1 MGGIISGRVGPTHPR
16 AGALA
21 ARLTRAG
28 ARRYFARRG
37 FLTPDS
43 PGARAIGAEISRRI
57 AAGERALLLGIGP
70 AGHNSG
76 AGLVEVGAD
85 GVLRVLANHEEERYT
100 GVKHCNAYPYA
111 SIEALRSVDAEPRD
125 LVAAFA
131 SWDYVELA
139 ALMLR
144 CTFEEFPGAILTE
157 PSEDLNFAH
166 IATAAE
172 APRRLGQQLGLAGP
186 LPVVGVRH
194 HDGHALGSWAVSPW
208 AQASEPTMVAVIDGF
223 GDDASI
229 SMYLADGGP
238 PELIRR
244 NDSPFDSLGV
254 LYGVLSSTLGG
265 WPPFS
270 SEGRY
275 MGAAAWGN
283 KDRLTNPYYARL
295 REILHLG
302 PGGELRLNRELANW
316 PRRGMDRPFRE
327 GLVDLLGPPI
337 ALADMWHPDAILSV
351 DDVEHAEVTRERV
364 DKAAALQL
372 VFEDGLFHVI
382 GDLIA
387 RTGAQ
392 RLVLTGGTALNCTAN
407 SALLER
413 FGREHYK
420 RYLGVDGFLRLWVP
434 PTPGDAGL
442 TYGAP
447 MAFALRHGAR
457 PGPPLQHAFLCG
469 TAPAQDE
476 IEAALEDA
484 ADIEHVHLGE
494 VSDPAIADLV
504 AALIAE
510 DGIVGI
516 FQGAAETGPR
526 ALGHRSILANACNPE
541 TLAAINSS
549 VKFRERIRPLAPMAT
564 REAAEELFELSEGAA
579 DADYNAY
586 LWMVVAARARPAAY
600 DRVPAVIHH
609 DGTGRIQ
616 IVRGDTDPLCFA
628 VLRALGRRVGVEL
641 CVNTSLNVGSPI
653 VQTPRQALSALA
665 RARGMDGLLLVGAD
679 GTATWAWHRDSRPA
693 AAAERFARL
702 HAVTA

>member
-1 MGGIISGRVGPTHPR
+1 M
-16 AGALA
+16 
-21 ARLTRAG
+21 
-28 ARRYFARRG
+28 
-37 FLTPDS
+37 
-43 PGARAIGAEISRRI
+43 
-57 AAGERALLLGIGP
+57 GIGP

-76 AGLVEVGAD
+76 AGLVEVDASGA
-85 GVLRVLANHEEERYT
+85 LRLLANEEEERYT
-100 GVKHCNAYPYA
+100 GVKHCNSYPYA
-111 SIEALRSVDAEPRD
+111 SIEAVRERVRSMGADPRD
-125 LVAAFA
+125 LLAAFA

-139 ALMLR
+139 ALMVR

-157 PSEDLNFAH
+157 PSEDLNFGH
-166 IATAAE
+166 VATAAD
-172 APRRLGQQLGLAGP
+172 APRRLGQQLGLPGP

-208 AQASEPTMVAVIDGF
+208 AHDAAPTMVAVIDGF

-229 SMYLADGGP
+229 SLYVAHDGP
-238 PELIRR
+238 PQLVRR

-254 LYGVLSSTLGG
+254 LYGVLSSALGG

-283 KDRLTNPYYARL
+283 RDRLTNPYYARL

-316 PRRGMDRPFRE
+316 PRRGMDRPFRAP
-327 GLVDLLGPPI
+327 LVDLLGPPI
-337 ALADMWHPDAILSV
+337 ALADMWDPDAILSV
-351 DDVEHAEVTRERV
+351 DDIEHAEITRERV

-407 SALLER
+407 AALLER
-413 FGREHYK
+413 FGGQHYE
-420 RYLGVDGFLRLWVP
+420 RYCGTEGRLRLWVP

-447 MAFALRHGAR
+447 IAFALRHGAR
-457 PGPPLQHAFLCG
+457 PGRPLEHAFLCG
-469 TAPAQDE
+469 EAPTQDG
-476 IEAALEDA
+476 IDAALEDA
-484 ADIEHVHLGE
+484 ADIEHVRLGDA
-494 VSDPAIADLV
+494 SDPEVAELV
-504 AALIAE
+504 AALIAAN
-510 DGIVGI
+510 GVVGV
-516 FQGAAETGPR
+516 FQGPAETGPR
-526 ALGHRSILANACNPE
+526 ALGHRSILANACNPD
-541 TLAAINSS
+541 TLALINSS

-564 REAAEELFELSEGAA
+564 YACASELFELAEGAA
-579 DADYNAY
+579 DGDYNAY
-586 LWMVVAARARPAAY
+586 LWMVLAARARPAAY
-600 DRVPAVIHH
+600 ERVPAVIHH
-609 DGTGRIQ
+609 DGTGRVQ
-616 IVRGDTDPLCFA
+616 IVRPDTDPLCFA
-628 VLRALGRRVGVEL
+628 ILRALGRRVGVEL

-653 VQTPRQALSALA
+653 VQTPRQAMAALA
-665 RARGMDGLLLVGAD
+665 RARGMDGLLLAGAD
-679 GTATWAWHRDSRPA
+679 GTATWAWHRDRRPA
-693 AAAERFARL
+693 AAAERFARV